1 MCSKDWRG
9 DGSIVAI
16 RSGLGSSHQ
25 IILIFSIGFALL
37 STYTAPGPRLIVL
50 VLSFVERRYLSPGY
64 SYFAHVCYYHTRLAT
79 IINQLSTLDRLV
91 FSKPS
96 VCRLTQRALVV
107 KHFVFCSTT
116 SLDVDDGS

>member
-1 MCSKDWRG
+1 MSQRTGRWRG

-50 VLSFVERRYLSPGY
+50 VLSFVERRYLSPGCY

-79 IINQLSTLDRLV
+79 IISTLDRLV
-91 FSKPS
+91 FQE
-96 VCRLTQRALVV
+96 VCIFLCARPISSAKQAARE
-107 KHFVFCSTT
+107 
-116 SLDVDDGS
+116 LD